1 MLLSL
6 HSQNFFSFIKLV
18 ESADSVIPEHLK
30 IVINRNNEYRRLVEK
45 SVEELLKQGKLDL
58 LDESWIFV
66 DASETQ

>member
-1 MLLSL
+1 M
-6 HSQNFFSFIKLV
+6 